1 LFTPIFSLIVLLNY
15 FYTRTNYAQNIF
27 GDVQKFYNVPEHIQL
42 ANIGSSHGTESFDYS
57 DSPYTSF
64 NFALTSQ
71 LFFYDYAILK
81 QYITKFEKNA
91 VLLIPISYFQI
102 TMKKTDF
109 QDQRDRY
116 YHFLAGKYMDSFSIK
131 KKLLVF
137 FPVLTTNLNFI
148 IKYIVNDI
156 SPASPISPAFKTM
169 AEPELIE
176 YCTVK
181 HRSWTIDGEYNFE
194 AGEEGFFH
202 NKYLASQIV
211 ELCYANDI
219 RPVLI
224 TTPITSILNNIYA
237 EKSPGFFDTFHRFTL
252 ELQETY
258 PALLYFDYSHDPRF
272 ENDFSLFGDGDHLNI
287 IGRKKFTAIVISDL
301 QASGLL
307 PIILDK

>member
-1 LFTPIFSLIVLLNY
+1 MVLLNY
-15 FYTRTNYAQNIF
+15 FYTRTNYYVQNIAS
-27 GDVQKFYNVPEHIQL
+27 DVQKFYNVPEHIQL

-57 DSPYTSF
+57 NVPYTSF

-81 QYITKFEKNA
+81 QYITRFKKNA

-102 TMKKTDF
+102 TRKKIDF

-116 YHFLAGKYMDSFSIK
+116 YHFLAGKYMDSYSIK
-131 KKLLVF
+131 KKLLIS
-137 FPVLTTNLNFI
+137 FPVLTTNPNILIEF
-148 IKYIVNDI
+148 IVNDI
-156 SPASPISPAFKTM
+156 SPVPPISPAFKTM
-169 AEPELIE
+169 TEPELIE
-176 YCTVK
+176 YCTAK
-181 HRSWTIDGEYNFE
+181 HKAWNTDGKYDFE

-202 NKYLASQIV
+202 NKKLVSQIV
-211 ELCYANDI
+211 EFCYANDI
-219 RPVLI
+219 QPVLI

-237 EKSPGFFDTFHRFTL
+237 EKSPGFFDTFHRFTQ

-258 PALLYFDYSHDPRF
+258 PGLIYLDYSHDPRF

-301 QASGLL
+301 QTSGLL
-307 PIILDK
+307 DIYPP